1 MFDWV
6 WEKKYE
12 KGEWEKKD
20 KIFEYFLIYFDYV
33 FLKFCGLFF
42 FKCLINLWFWYKYI
56 YEVI

>member
-20 KIFEYFLIYFDYV
+20 KIFEYFLIYFDCV
-33 FLKFCGLFF
+33 FLKFCGFF
-42 FKCLINLWFWYKYI
+42 F
-56 YEVI
+56 